1 MKSTCDSLSDEK
13 RKLTQRVSELENE
26 IDKNKNSK
34 VKSDDAQMVLSKL
47 IAAETKIEELTE
59 ENNDLNKEIRNMEQ
73 EMRDN
78 FRYLCIFKNYY
89 YLQFLFLELIFF
101 KVTQYTELFTI
112 QVCLSFDCLLY
123 TSKK

>member
-1 MKSTCDSLSDEK
+1 MKSTCESLSDEK
-13 RKLTQRVSELENE
+13 RKLTQRVCELENE

-47 IAAETKIEELTE
+47 IAAETKVEELTE

-78 FRYLCIFKNYY
+78 FRYIYVYF
-89 YLQFLFLELIFF
+89 II
-101 KVTQYTELFTI
+101 TI
-112 QVCLSFDCLLY
+112 IYNFY
-123 TSKK
+123 F